1 MSIEVNDDTS
11 PTFSAGSYCPSLKSN
26 PYLMYFID
34 TFSLQRCLL
43 YDSPGGKLYHWPTRL
58 PTLWGYETG
67 IMHFISLG
75 STFKVGSTLL
85 KDSLWN
91 TERLPTI
98 FHAYNATQ
106 KYRAFNHHRWGFL
119 WFRVPNRI
127 SGLTQAHFEAHSED
141 FLHPTTE
148 LSFLSNCTFCARAGY
163 IGVYKKCSLIKMNH
177 R

>member
-91 TERLPTI
+91 TERLPTQQWNTKI
-98 FHAYNATQ
+98 Q
-106 KYRAFNHHRWGFL
+106 GLKLPPMGFL

-127 SGLTQAHFEAHSED
+127 SGLTQAHFEANSED

-148 LSFLSNCTFCARAGY
+148 LSFSSNCTFCARAGY
-163 IGVYKKCSLIKMNH
+163 VGVYKKCSLVKMN
-177 R
+177 RR